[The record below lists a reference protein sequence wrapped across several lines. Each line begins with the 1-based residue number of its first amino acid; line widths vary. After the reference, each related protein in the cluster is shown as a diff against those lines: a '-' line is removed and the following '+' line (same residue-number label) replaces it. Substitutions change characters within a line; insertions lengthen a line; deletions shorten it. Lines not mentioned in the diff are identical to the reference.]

1 MCKVFYVNLQKWL
14 LNVCTEWKAEDLASL
29 GNVIE
34 PPLTPIDLNMSGP
47 DYITPLIKEKID
59 SVLGFRNPVS
69 PILWSVGLRPIQD
82 SNSKDSFEIDDERL
96 PTDFVA
102 PSFGDYGSPSSEP
115 WNVFQESNYDLDQTN
130 IVIMLKVLI
139 ICVIKIKTK
148 ILFS

>member
-1 MCKVFYVNLQKWL
+1 M
-14 LNVCTEWKAEDLASL
+14 CTEWKAEDLASL

-34 PPLTPIDLNMSGP
+34 PPMTPNNIDLHMSGP

-82 SNSKDSFEIDDERL
+82 SCSKDGFEIDDDQRL

-130 IVIMLKVLI
+130 IVMIILNVLVNIEKKKCI
-139 ICVIKIKTK
+139 INIFFKENLYI
-148 ILFS
+148 ILFSG

>member
-1 MCKVFYVNLQKWL
+1 M
-14 LNVCTEWKAEDLASL
+14 
-29 GNVIE
+29 
-34 PPLTPIDLNMSGP
+34 TPNNIDLNMNGT

-69 PILWSVGLRPIQD
+69 PILWSVGLRPIQE
-82 SNSKDSFEIDDERL
+82 SNSKDGFEIDDDQRL

-130 IVIMLKVLI
+130 MVTYLI
-139 ICVIKIKTK
+139 FCK
-148 ILFS
+148 

>member
-1 MCKVFYVNLQKWL
+1 MNG
-14 LNVCTEWKAEDLASL
+14 T
-29 GNVIE
+29 
-34 PPLTPIDLNMSGP
+34 

-69 PILWSVGLRPIQD
+69 PVLWSVGLRPIQD
-82 SNSKDSFEIDDERL
+82 SNSKDGFEIDDDQRL

-130 IVIMLKVLI
+130 MVVTLCLYHINTYKLYSCIHFLRMKKVLKHQI
-139 ICVIKIKTK
+139 LNYIERKKSRIWYKI
-148 ILFS
+148 

>member
-1 MCKVFYVNLQKWL
+1 MYQILILQKWL
-14 LNVCTEWKAEDLASL
+14 QNVCTEWKAEDLASL

-34 PPLTPIDLNMSGP
+34 PPMTPNNIDLNMNGP

-82 SNSKDSFEIDDERL
+82 SNSKDGFEIDDDDQRL

-115 WNVFQESNYDLDQTN
+115 WNVFHEPNYVLDQIN
-130 IVIMLKVLI
+130 IVSITLI
-139 ICVIKIKTK
+139 
-148 ILFS
+148 